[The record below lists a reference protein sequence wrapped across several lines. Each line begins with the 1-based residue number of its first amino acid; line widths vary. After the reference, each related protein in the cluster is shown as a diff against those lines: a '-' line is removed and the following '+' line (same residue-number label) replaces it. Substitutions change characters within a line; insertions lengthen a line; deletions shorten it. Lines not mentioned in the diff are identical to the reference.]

1 MREVKIP
8 EKADLRKVVATLH
21 SIVDR
26 DKHLLAA
33 AEELSKIHDAN
44 SIVAAA
50 TVRLAE
56 IETQIGKQQERVA
69 AENAAAD
76 AAVAAAQHRV
86 TEAEQ
91 QAAAALAALKERYAG
106 KSAAAEA
113 ETNAAIAT
121 CRQGQTK
128 AEANLADVERRLAQA
143 TARLEA
149 AEAQRSKMRTE
160 LEAVQGQL

>member
-86 TEAEQ
+86 GEAEER
-91 QAAAALAALKERYAG
+91 AAAALADCQKRNAEKL
-106 KSAAAEA
+106 AAVDL
-113 ETNAAIAT
+113 ETDVAIAT
-121 CRQGQTK
+121 LREKQ
-128 AEANLADVERRLAQA
+128 AMAAANLADTERRLSQVTAQ
-143 TARLEA
+143 LDA
-149 AEAQRSKMRTE
+149 AEQQRRT
-160 LEAVQGQL
+160 VRGQLEVLQAQL